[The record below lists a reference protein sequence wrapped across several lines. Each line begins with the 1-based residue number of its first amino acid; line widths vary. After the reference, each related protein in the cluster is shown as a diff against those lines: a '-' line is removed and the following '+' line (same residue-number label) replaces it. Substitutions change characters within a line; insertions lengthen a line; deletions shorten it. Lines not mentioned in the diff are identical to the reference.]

1 MANSTISY
9 QWRDKKASQGFRCG
23 VSLHSHTNQSH
34 ESLEFVANFGSQYPV
49 MRPLLSRLERHSE
62 RYLGVR
68 VNYAASYWTPPMT
81 PKLAFDLERRQV
93 EKLDLEPMV
102 SITDHDTIQAPMLLR
117 TVPSARHIPVS
128 LEWSAPFG
136 EQSFHLGVHN
146 LPSAH
151 ATEWMKTLADYT
163 ATPSDARLTEI
174 LKALDEEP
182 NVLVVFNHPMWDL
195 YMIGKEKHRF
205 LVNAFLQ
212 KNSTFL
218 HAMELNGLR
227 SWDEN
232 RQARRLAE
240 KWNMLLISGG
250 DRHGVEPNANIN
262 LTNATSFTAF
272 VHEVRREKKSH
283 VLFMRQ
289 YAEPW
294 KLRLPALPG
303 VSARLAH
310 LGRARL
316 PSGRERGGAAAERAV
331 ARRDAAEG
339 DPMGARHDAVDGLGP
354 GFRRAAHGAKRV
366 ARTAHG
372 HGRARRLRV
381 VSGVSCLDGVGKPLI
396 LDSVQKICIVLTHPS
411 DKNKG
416 VARVGHPGVVV
427 FHPFHKEHEM
437 NGHPNSVARHKGR
450 INKSMS

>member
-34 ESLEFVANFGSQYPV
+34 ESLEFVANFGSQHPM
-49 MRPLLSRLERHSE
+49 MRPLLSRLEQHSE
-62 RYLGVR
+62 HFLGVR
-68 VNYAASYWTPPMT
+68 INYSASYWTPPMT
-81 PKLAFDLERRQV
+81 PKLAFDLECHQV

-102 SITDHDTIQAPMLLR
+102 SITDHNTIQAPMLLR

-146 LPSAH
+146 LPSAR

-163 ATPSDARLTEI
+163 ANPSDARFTEI

-195 YMIGKEKHRF
+195 YMIGKEKHSS
-205 LVNAFLQ
+205 LVNEFLHR
-212 KNSTFL
+212 NSNFL

-232 RQARRLAE
+232 RMVRLLAE
-240 KWNMLLISGG
+240 QWNMLLISGG

-283 VLFMRQ
+283 VLFMPQ

-294 KLRLPALPG
+294 KLRLLQSTIDGFRFYPEFP
-303 VSARLAH
+303 
-310 LGRARL
+310 LGSRTWDERVYHPDANGAVRPL
-316 PSGRERGGAAAERAV
+316 SELWPSGAPPRAINWV
-331 ARRDAAEG
+331 LGTMQLMAS
-339 DPMGARHDAVDGLGP
+339 GL
-354 GFRRAAHGAKRV
+354 
-366 ARTAHG
+366 
-372 HGRARRLRV
+372 
-381 VSGVSCLDGVGKPLI
+381 VSCGLRMARSESRELCAALGEHDG
-396 LDSVQKICIVLTHPS
+396 
-411 DKNKG
+411 
-416 VARVGHPGVVV
+416 
-427 FHPFHKEHEM
+427 
-437 NGHPNSVARHKGR
+437 
-450 INKSMS
+450 